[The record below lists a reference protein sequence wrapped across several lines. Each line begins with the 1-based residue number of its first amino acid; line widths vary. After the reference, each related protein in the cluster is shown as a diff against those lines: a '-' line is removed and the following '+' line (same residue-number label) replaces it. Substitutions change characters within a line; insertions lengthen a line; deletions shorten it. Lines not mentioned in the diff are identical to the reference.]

1 VAYFNL
7 ARAMVKQGKIGDA
20 VRFLKLYLENPE
32 GESEQ
37 TVAQA
42 RAELQKLERYA
53 GR

>member
-20 VRFLKLYLENPE
+20 VRYLKLYLENPE

-42 RAELQKLERYA
+42 RAELQKLEKSS

>member
-1 VAYFNL
+1 MAYFNL

-20 VRFLKLYLENPE
+20 VRYLRLDIDNPE
-32 GESEQ
+32 GEGEQ
-37 TVAQA
+37 SVAQA

>member
-20 VRFLKLYLENPE
+20 VRYLRLYIDNPE
-32 GESEQ
+32 GESAQ
-37 TVAQA
+37 SVAQA

>member
-20 VRFLKLYLENPE
+20 VRYLKLYLENPE

-42 RAELQKLERYA
+42 RAELQKLEKYS